1 MEMGVYRKVKRAVVL
16 GMVAYGAAAW
26 SLHPKPAEL
35 LDPSWHR
42 EVPMRITMRSL
53 AWLLP
58 ELHARFG
65 ERGVR
70 ALQYVFYRIGE
81 DRAPILREALDID
94 PYDARSLGRVLDY
107 EDGLVGVRG
116 IWTEE
121 TRGRAVKEE
130 RYCPAARELERCP
143 EVCSELMVA
152 MEAGT
157 FSVLNPDLKIPEIT
171 ELLSRGDPCCRAVI
185 ELPLARREAS
195 KPSPQATP
203 GEFPPRLEVPGLRE
217 KLAMQALKSVA
228 GVIWTLVTR
237 GPDQLGGV
245 TSSIFDGVGMQGKG
259 AGFCRDRRSKI

>member
-1 MEMGVYRKVKRAVVL
+1 M
-16 GMVAYGAAAW
+16 GMVKKAKRVLMLGTAAYGAAAW
-26 SLHPKPAEL
+26 SLRPKPKDI

-42 EVPMRITMRSL
+42 EVPVRVVMRGL

-58 ELHARFG
+58 ELYDRFG

-81 DRAPILREALDID
+81 ERAPLLREALDID

-107 EDGLVGVRG
+107 EDGLVGVKG

-130 RYCPAARELERCP
+130 RYCPAAQDLERCP
-143 EVCSELMVA
+143 EVCTKLMLA

-185 ELPLARREAS
+185 ELPLARREAG
-195 KPSPQATP
+195 KASPQATP
-203 GEFPPRLEVPGLRE
+203 GAFPPRLEAPGLRE
-217 KLAMQALKSVA
+217 KLAKQALKSVA
-228 GVIWTLVTR
+228 GAIWILVTK
-237 GPDQLGGV
+237 GPEQPMAWYEHFRYHPANDPGG
-245 TSSIFDGVGMQGKG
+245 SG
-259 AGFCRDRRSKI
+259 